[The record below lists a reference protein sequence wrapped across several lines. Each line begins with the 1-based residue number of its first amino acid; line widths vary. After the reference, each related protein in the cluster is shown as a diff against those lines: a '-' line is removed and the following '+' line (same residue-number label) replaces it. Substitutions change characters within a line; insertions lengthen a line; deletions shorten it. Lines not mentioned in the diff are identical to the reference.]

1 MTLNEKKPSLLFGT
15 NENGNEIWIE
25 IDKENLFVLA
35 ALMAVDSTM
44 ADREGFYDRYPG
56 AHDAEELYEHE
67 FMVDYDTAIDFAANH
82 NLPYNIL
89 EI

>member
-1 MTLNEKKPSLLFGT
+1 
-15 NENGNEIWIE
+15 
-25 IDKENLFVLA
+25 
-35 ALMAVDSTM
+35 MAVDSTM

-82 NLPYNIL
+82 DLPYNIL